1 MSGNDKDD
9 EITVVASH
17 SGEYASSE
25 PGSSPQRIRTSKSRL
40 TEAEIL
46 WREAIQHYNVD
57 PIVYLKTPQQQ
68 KRQIIKKSLLVFH
81 IYIRKTYIDG
91 SPKPQIGSNF
101 DFDGNTHIFSENACI
116 FT

>member
-25 PGSSPQRIRTSKSRL
+25 PGSSPQRIKTGKPRL

-46 WREAIQHYNVD
+46 RLRGYTA
-57 PIVYLKTPQQQ
+57 L
-68 KRQIIKKSLLVFH
+68 
-81 IYIRKTYIDG
+81 
-91 SPKPQIGSNF
+91 
-101 DFDGNTHIFSENACI
+101 
-116 FT
+116 